1 MRPKT
6 WVWLKPKADLQLK
19 PKPDPHLI
27 LILKHINKI
36 YPEKSDQIT
45 AKNNLN
51 LFFSKTTLF
60 SLKEIGSSLG
70 SF

>member
-6 WVWLKPKADLQLK
+6 WVWSKPKADLQLK

-45 AKNNLN
+45 AKNNIN
-51 LFFSKTTLF
+51 LFFFLKLLF
-60 SLKEIGSSLG
+60 FLKKSDQV
-70 SF
+70 